1 MKNLTA
7 IIAAMGALSATGCL
21 KEPYTQLQLAYA
33 KSSSFPEAGKIN
45 LLCTRIREGAKTRG
59 GEEVRLGTDLCYGK
73 LPSTTSERKYDL
85 AFNNYLSKEVQV
97 AGISERWGVMI
108 SVPLEYKLSVAK
120 ANLPTSVP
128 GKIGLRVPGTKD
140 VDLSFWYALGYN
152 LNITPKKTDYATTIG
167 KFDDI
172 PGLDVNGSA
181 YAEITQELVLFG
193 RFPIGTSVRAD
204 TKGKVMPFFSAGG
217 RVQW

>member
-7 IIAAMGALSATGCL
+7 IIVMMGALSATGCF
-21 KEPYTQLQLAYA
+21 KEPYTQLQFAYA

-59 GEEVRLGTDLCYGK
+59 GEEVRLGTDLCYGN
-73 LPSTTSERKYDL
+73 LPPTTSKREYNL
-85 AFNNYLSKEVQV
+85 YFNQYLSKEVQV
-97 AGISERWGVMI
+97 EGTSERWAVMA
-108 SVPLEYKLSVAK
+108 SFPLEYKLSVAK
-120 ANLPTSVP
+120 ANLPTSLP
-128 GKIGLRVPGTKD
+128 SKIGLRIPGVKD
-140 VDLSFWYALGYN
+140 IDLSFWYALGYN
-152 LNITPKKTDYATTIG
+152 LNITPKNTDYATTIG
-167 KFDDI
+167 TFDNI

-193 RFPIGTSVRAD
+193 KFPIGTSFRAD
-204 TKGKVMPFFSAGG
+204 TKGKVTPFISAGG